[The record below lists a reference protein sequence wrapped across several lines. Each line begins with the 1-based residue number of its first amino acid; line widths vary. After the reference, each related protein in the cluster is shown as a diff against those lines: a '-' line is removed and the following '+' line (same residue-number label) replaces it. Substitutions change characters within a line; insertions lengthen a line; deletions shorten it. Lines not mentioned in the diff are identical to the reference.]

1 MVPLQSP
8 NTVEF
13 VQSLQMWF
21 CFYHFFY
28 FFIKHQY
35 SWQHNNKTPSSDEQ
49 SIASDSQ
56 AHMEERNMDCKMG
69 IQLLRYFAVHNV
81 KYSTNIM
88 HAWIDWAIGTRNN
101 FFFPTTARAIHSQWV
116 LSMRNLNIYWMGKYR
131 EIKSGK
137 RYHYHPLDIIET
149 IK

>member
-1 MVPLQSP
+1 MCCRLLSLAGAARFPIPGRGHQQSVMVPLQSP

-56 AHMEERNMDCKMG
+56 AHMQERNMDCKMG

-81 KYSTNIM
+81 CMHGLTGPQEQEITFFSNNCKGNTLSVSTFNEEFKHI
-88 HAWIDWAIGTRNN
+88 
-101 FFFPTTARAIHSQWV
+101 
-116 LSMRNLNIYWMGKYR
+116 LNG
-131 EIKSGK
+131 
-137 RYHYHPLDIIET
+137 
-149 IK
+149 

>member
-1 MVPLQSP
+1 MCCRPLSLAGAARFPIPGRGHQQSVMVPLQSP

-56 AHMEERNMDCKMG
+56 AHMQERNMDCKMG
-69 IQLLRYFAVHNV
+69 IQLLRYFTVHNV
-81 KYSTNIM
+81 KYSINIM

-101 FFFPTTARAIHSQWV
+101 FFFQQLQGQYT
-116 LSMRNLNIYWMGKYR
+116 LSEYFQ
-131 EIKSGK
+131 
-137 RYHYHPLDIIET
+137 
-149 IK
+149 

>member
-1 MVPLQSP
+1 MCCRPLSLAGAARFPIPGRGHQQSVMVPLQSP

-56 AHMEERNMDCKMG
+56 AHMQERNVDCKMG

-81 KYSTNIM
+81 KYSINIM

-101 FFFPTTARAIHSQWV
+101 FFFQQLQGQYT
-116 LSMRNLNIYWMGKYR
+116 LSEYFQ
-131 EIKSGK
+131 
-137 RYHYHPLDIIET
+137 
-149 IK
+149 

>member
-1 MVPLQSP
+1 MCCRPLSLAGAARFPIPGRGHQQSVMVPLQSP

-56 AHMEERNMDCKMG
+56 AHMQERNMDCKMG

-81 KYSTNIM
+81 KYSINIM

-101 FFFPTTARAIHSQWV
+101 FFFQQLQGQYT
-116 LSMRNLNIYWMGKYR
+116 LSEYFQ
-131 EIKSGK
+131 
-137 RYHYHPLDIIET
+137 
-149 IK
+149 

>member
-1 MVPLQSP
+1 MCCRPLSLAGAARFPIPGRGHQQSVTVPLQSP

-56 AHMEERNMDCKMG
+56 AHMQERNMDCKMG

-81 KYSTNIM
+81 KYSINIM

-101 FFFPTTARAIHSQWV
+101 FFFQQLQGQYT
-116 LSMRNLNIYWMGKYR
+116 LSEYFQ
-131 EIKSGK
+131 
-137 RYHYHPLDIIET
+137 
-149 IK
+149 